1 MTLPT
6 LHLNGTTATDLLE
19 GYRRAMDAVQDAQ
32 DTVRATAPNGR
43 DYYPQGPDAINA
55 AQEEHASRLAA
66 LHRVFDELLELAVHC
81 MEGGR

>member
-6 LHLNGTTATDLLE
+6 LHLNGTPATDLRHAYLA
-19 GYRRAMDAVQDAQ
+19 AMDAVQDAQ
-32 DTVRATAPNGR
+32 DAVRQTAPNGR

-66 LHRVFDELLELAVHC
+66 LQRVFDELQELAVHC